1 MKQWHLFA
9 VLFSLACAMAFGA
22 IGVESPSTPAPLPSY
37 LTIKQTGQASI
48 ATITQIITGTADPQN
63 ILLHN
68 ESGDMLRIGTT
79 TAALSTGFGLPAGG
93 VLYLNLSPRVNLY
106 LDSSGTAVISYIKG
120 E

>member
-9 VLFSLACAMAFGA
+9 VLFSLVCAMAFGA

-48 ATITQIITGTADPQN
+48 ATITQIITGTADSQN